1 MARNKNKRRG
11 DQPTN
16 PEASAAVAIQGS
28 VLQNIRLHAR
38 SEPQREICGVLLG
51 NQSNGQTRVVASIKG
66 QGANQG
72 DAHVTFTQET
82 WNKIHEEKDKK
93 YPNEKIVGWYHSHP
107 GFGVFLS
114 DHDLFIHKNFFSQ
127 PGQLAWVFDPHSDE
141 EGCFGWENDEV
152 RRIKHIGVVSDA
164 EHEPLGG
171 TEPAVIPEQKGH
183 ASKRAEE
190 TSFFGEF
197 TRDLLLIG
205 SGLLLGVVVTWFSG
219 PRSIS
224 ANELVTL
231 LERLGYVGVQTSDG
245 RRGWMSTI
253 PNDPLLQN
261 GRTTPLLRQTEP
273 SSQIAPGQDQSN
285 PLKER
290 LMNPA
295 EPDEQE
301 AGLWERLISSFKSE
315 KSSSADDASQQ
326 TGEGD
331 EQSK

>member
-1 MARNKNKRRG
+1 MARNKNKRKG
-11 DQPTN
+11 DQATN
-16 PEASAAVAIQGS
+16 PEASTAVAIQGS

-51 NQSNGQTRVVASIKG
+51 NQSNGQTRVVAAIKG

-273 SSQIAPGQDQSN
+273 RPQIAPGQDQSN

>member
-1 MARNKNKRRG
+1 MARNKNKRKG
-11 DQPTN
+11 DQATN
-16 PEASAAVAIQGS
+16 PEASTAVAIQGS

-51 NQSNGQTRVVASIKG
+51 NQSNGQTRVVAAIKG

-164 EHEPLGG
+164 EHGPLGG

-273 SSQIAPGQDQSN
+273 SSQIAAGQDQSN

-290 LMNPA
+290 LVNPA